1 MQRLLAALLFVLV
14 NIASL
19 RAGQV
24 AERLE
29 AAHRQGVRF
38 TPVSLFERLPSGQFN
53 DALWRSEVKHADVL
67 RLDRVRTEELL
78 QQGTSAIALTLPAS
92 TGPIILDL
100 LRTELSRD
108 ELVVRLASTGGA
120 VRPGMGLHYRGVVR
134 GSAESIAAVSVFGDV
149 VMVLFSDAQGQLIVG
164 PVEQGPRGIHVLYRE
179 HDLRITNPLECH
191 VEEDGR
197 GYRPEELHV
206 QEGDRTLRCVRY
218 YWEVNYDIFQ
228 NKGSVASTV
237 NYVTGLFN
245 QSAIL
250 FDNDGIDVTLSE
262 VFVWDVPSPY
272 VQTSTGGL
280 LDQFGITR
288 TSFNGDMAHLLGF
301 AGGGGLAWLNTLC
314 NGLTRYRMAYSDINA
329 TYSNVPTYSWSVMVV
344 THEQGHNLGSR
355 HTHACAWNGD
365 NTAIDGCGPTAG
377 YTEGSCPTGPVPTG
391 VGGTIMSYCHLVGGV
406 GINLNN
412 GFGPQPTAVIVN
424 RVNASTCLEACG
436 TSCDPPGNLFAT
448 GITVNSANLSWAAIG
463 ATSYTLRWRAV
474 GATTW
479 NEVAGLASNTYA
491 LTGLTQTTSYEFQVL
506 SVCGATSSTYSSVHT
521 FSTIAP
527 CPDALEPNNTL
538 VTAAQVVLPVNTN
551 ALIASQTDVDYYQFT
566 IAVQSDISLFMGNL
580 AGDYD
585 VRILDAGGSQLAIS
599 QNGSTNSES
608 IFLEDQNPGTF
619 FVHVYGYNGA
629 FSATQC
635 YNLFVNAIAQ
645 QGCTTPETIS
655 VDDITHESALV
666 DWAAV
671 QGAVSYDLRYK
682 LSTAT
687 EWTVL
692 VGFVTTTHTLNGLL
706 PVTEYDVQVRSV
718 CQGQAGTQGG
728 STSAYTPLLTFETL
742 PVPCEVAPP
751 SVVAVRVL
759 LDGPYNAASGLM
771 VDSLRAKGLVPLLEP
786 YTALGHAVDGPLT
799 VDAAVLATSGNNA
812 IVDWV
817 LVELREGDAPHAVV
831 EARAG
836 LLQRDG
842 DVVGVDG
849 QSPLG
854 FCSPPDNYRI
864 AVRHRNHLGCMTGSS
879 LALSS
884 TSTDVDLRIS
894 AAATY
899 GVNARKVVGNLRTL
913 WSGDVLRDGTLRYTG
928 ISNDRDPILSAVG
941 GSVPTGTA
949 NGYLAADV
957 NMDGEVRYVG
967 AGNDRDPIL
976 SNIGGSVPTA
986 TLTEQLP

>member
-1 MQRLLAALLFVLV
+1 MRILTTLLFVLINV
-14 NIASL
+14 AFVS
-19 RAGQV
+19 AGQV
-24 AERLE
+24 EERVL
-29 AAHRQGVRF
+29 AAQRTGVRF
-38 TPVSLFERLPSGQFN
+38 TPVSLFERLPAGATT
-53 DALWRSEVKHADVL
+53 DASWRAELKLADVL
-67 RLDRVRTEELL
+67 QFDHARAASLL
-78 QQGTSAIALTLPAS
+78 QQGAPAITLTLPAS
-92 TGPIILDL
+92 EGNLHLDL
-100 LRTELSRD
+100 LRTELSRE
-108 ELVVRLASTGGA
+108 ELVVRVASTGEE
-120 VRPGMGLHYRGVVR
+120 VRPEAGVHYRGVVR
-134 GSAESIAAVSVFGDV
+134 GSAGSIVAVSVYGDA
-149 VMVLFSDAQGQLIVG
+149 VMMLLSDAHGQLVLG
-164 PVEQGPRGIHVLYRE
+164 PLEQGPRGLHVLYRE
-179 HDLRITNPLECH
+179 HDLRITNPLACH

-197 GYRPEELHV
+197 GYRPEELHA

-228 NKGSVASTV
+228 NKGSVANTV

-272 VQTSTGGL
+272 VQTTTSGL
-280 LDQFGITR
+280 LDQFGVTR

-314 NGLTRYRMAYSDINA
+314 NGQTRLRMAYSDINA

-377 YTEGSCPTGPVPTG
+377 YTEGTCPTGPLPTG

-406 GINLNN
+406 GINFNN
-412 GFGPQPTAVIVN
+412 GFGPQPTAVMVN
-424 RVNASTCLEACG
+424 RVNASACLAACG

-463 ATSYTLRWRAV
+463 ASGYTLRWRAV
-474 GATTW
+474 GAPAW
-479 NEVAGLASNTYA
+479 NEVTGLTSNTYA
-491 LTGLTQTTSYEFQVL
+491 LTGLTQTTAYEFQVL
-506 SVCGATSSTYSSVHT
+506 SVCEAASSAYSGTYT
-521 FSTIAP
+521 FSTLAP
-527 CPDALEPNNTL
+527 CPDAFEPNNSL
-538 VTAAQVVLPVNTN
+538 VAAAQVVLPLNTN
-551 ALIASQTDVDYYQFT
+551 ALIASQTDVDYYRFT
-566 IAVQSDISLFMGNL
+566 ISVQSNISLFLGNL

-599 QNGSTNSES
+599 QNGSTNSEN
-608 IFLEDQNPGTF
+608 ILLQDQNPGTYY
-619 FVHVYGYNGA
+619 VHVYGYNGA
-629 FSATQC
+629 FSSTQC
-635 YNLFVNAIAQ
+635 YVLTVNAITQ
-645 QGCTTPETIS
+645 QGCTMPESID
-655 VDDITHESALV
+655 VNNITHESALV
-666 DWAAV
+666 TWASV
-671 QGAVSYDLRYK
+671 PGAISYDLRYK
-682 LSTAT
+682 LSSGS

-692 VGFVTTTHTLNGLL
+692 VGFTTTSHTLSGLL
-706 PVTEYDVQVRSV
+706 AVTEYDVQVRSV

-759 LDGPYNAASGLM
+759 LDGPYNAGSGLM
-771 VDSLRAKGLVPLLEP
+771 VDSLRAKGLLPLMEP
-786 YTALGHAVDGPLT
+786 YTALGHAVDGPLL
-799 VDAAVLATSGNNA
+799 VDAAVLANSGNNA

-864 AVRHRNHLGCMTGSS
+864 AVRHRNHLGCMTGSTF
-879 LALSS
+879 ALSS
-884 TSTDVDLRIS
+884 TSTVVDLRLS
-894 AAATY
+894 AAAIY
-899 GVNARKVVGNLRTL
+899 GTNARKVVGNLRTL
-913 WSGDVLRDGTLRYTG
+913 WSGNVLRDGVLRYTG
-928 ISNDRDPILSAVG
+928 SANDRDPILSAVG

-949 NGYLAADV
+949 GGYRAEDV

-986 TLTEQLP
+986 TLVEQLP